1 MRKMLL
7 IDGNSL
13 LHRAFHAL
21 PPLRTSKGVH
31 TNAVYG
37 FLNMLFRIMQEEKP
51 DYITVAFDKK
61 GPTFRHEEY
70 VAYKATRPKT
80 PDELIGQFDLLKE
93 VLNALHIDFTETD
106 GFEADDILRTLS
118 KKGE

>member
-37 FLNMLFRIMQEEKP
+37 FLNMLFRILQEEKP
-51 DYITVAFDKK
+51 DYISVAFDKK
-61 GPTFRHEEY
+61 GPTFRHDEY

-80 PDELIGQFDLLKE
+80 PEELAGQFDILK
-93 VLNALHIDFTETD
+93 
-106 GFEADDILRTLS
+106 DILKALNIHYFEVE
-118 KKGE
+118 GF

>member
-37 FLNMLFRIMQEEKP
+37 FLNMLFRILQEEKP
-51 DYITVAFDKK
+51 DYISVAFDKK
-61 GPTFRHEEY
+61 GPTFRH
-70 VAYKATRPKT
+70 
-80 PDELIGQFDLLKE
+80 DEVRSIQG
-93 VLNALHIDFTETD
+93 NAAKDP
-106 GFEADDILRTLS
+106 
-118 KKGE
+118 

>member
-37 FLNMLFRIMQEEKP
+37 FLNMLFRILQEEKP
-51 DYITVAFDKK
+51 DYISVAFDKK
-61 GPTFRHEEY
+61 GPTFRH
-70 VAYKATRPKT
+70 
-80 PDELIGQFDLLKE
+80 DE
-93 VLNALHIDFTETD
+93 
-106 GFEADDILRTLS
+106 
-118 KKGE
+118 